1 MLLFA
6 AIAAGIKP
14 PPKARIITEFLKR
27 EGSLSAANDKSPW
40 RRVVEGGEGRSVG
53 EWMGE

>member
-27 EGSLSAANDKSPW
+27 EGSLSAANDKSP
-40 RRVVEGGEGRSVG
+40 
-53 EWMGE
+53 